1 MHRHTLNRTASTLI
15 TLFGS
20 VTNTILT
27 IQVLA
32 AWRSFKWEP
41 ESEWD
46 SSPDNWQLNGIKFIW
61 SLLAIYFASAAAVC
75 IVGLHGVIKNKPTH
89 IRLYR
94 DYSIADLSFCALAT
108 AVATYGAF
116 LGPARAGICEE
127 LSHHPELMRD
137 MLEMGLN
144 IENCERWLERAVFA
158 ALAFMIVIL
167 FVRLHFLLAIS
178 NYYSHLSKYQDQ
190 AYGLYPYNYVPY
202 YPPLHQQRSLS
213 LPPTPAPLLNSQ
225 QSSQLPLVPT
235 TLVPMQPIPTNGYP
249 MHRVYLVPNPPS
261 QVTNLE
267 YAAVP
272 DDAADEI
279 VYAPVRRKDLPKDV
293 RDGFV
298 EAWIAGSAPHPNTS
312 SSNSSTTPRNSCDAA
327 PARHRRTAHASQVPL
342 NSQPEPRRSSSRS
355 SRRSHRTYRRTD
367 ETGLELELG
376 AGQGR
381 TGLIKLEIAPGEGL
395 IRDGETAQQHPA
407 TSSEGGLPGYW
418 DVPGSEG
425 KR

>member
-1 MHRHTLNRTASTLI
+1 MPPLNLHRTASTLI

-61 SLLAIYFASAAAVC
+61 SLLVIYFASAAVVC
-75 IVGLHGVIKNKPTH
+75 AIGLHGVIKNKPTH

-108 AVATYGAF
+108 AIATYAAF
-116 LGPARAGICEE
+116 LSPARAGICEE

-158 ALAFMIVIL
+158 GLAFMIVIL
-167 FVRLHFLLAIS
+167 FVRLHFLLAVS

-190 AYGLYPYNYVPY
+190 AYGLYPYNYIPY
-202 YPPLHQQRSLS
+202 YPQIHHQRISP
-213 LPPTPAPLLNSQ
+213 LPPSHISPPALPSNSQ
-225 QSSQLPLVPT
+225 PQSQLPVPPTNLVAAHPAPAT
-235 TLVPMQPIPTNGYP
+235 SYPMQRI
-249 MHRVYLVPNPPS
+249 YLVPNSLSS
-261 QVTNLE
+261 QPIDIEAATSVTS
-267 YAAVP
+267 
-272 DDAADEI
+272 DDNSDDV
-279 VYAPVRRKDLPKDV
+279 VYAPIRRRDLPKDV
-293 RDGFV
+293 RDGFL
-298 EAWIAGSAPHPNTS
+298 EAWVAAPTPN
-312 SSNSSTTPRNSCDAA
+312 STASTPRHSCDTA
-327 PARHRRTAHASQVPL
+327 PVRHRRVHHHPQAPQASSHPT
-342 NSQPEPRRSSSRS
+342 RRSESRS
-355 SRRSHRTYRRTD
+355 SRRSHRLRQTN
-367 ETGLELELG
+367 ENGVELELG

-381 TGLIKLEIAPGEGL
+381 TGFIKLEIEPGEGL
-395 IRDGETAQQHPA
+395 LRDQDNLQEPLLASP
-407 TSSEGGLPGYW
+407 ELPGYW
-418 DVPGSEG
+418 DVTRNEA